1 MKNLF
6 CILAVLFSVQVN
18 SQSINKSSIGFNIG
32 GHDGMS
38 KTNHYTRLN
47 QLNHYELN
55 YRYMMNNR
63 FGLKFDA
70 GFDNFQF
77 VDDHPATN
85 ALRISVQPTFNLTDL
100 LHINDFTTRWGMLL
114 HMGGAYATMWNKAL
128 ISGPSELFKIGEG
141 SVDEILQGIIG
152 LTPQFKVNER
162 LSINGDIS
170 FMGNI
175 RQNNGFDFEATPIQG
190 GGFSGYYATATVG
203 FSYYFGKAKT
213 HADWTYTPRL
223 NQADLNRIATLE
235 NQAKEAATK
244 LGDDDKDG
252 VINAV
257 DQEANTA
264 AGNMVDVTGK
274 TIVPTPAPDLNT
286 IDTDG
291 DGFVDAKDECPTVK
305 GTVNGCPDHNSTEK
319 DANTLIEYGIYDIM
333 FVKGAFYINE
343 SYFPILDK
351 VVSYMAANPGQKMA
365 ISGHAD
371 VDGSDE
377 VNNKLSEARVNVV
390 VDYLTKKGAD
400 KNRLEISFKGK
411 TQLKYP
417 GNTSEVDAANRR
429 VQFTIFH

>member
-18 SQSINKSSIGFNIG
+18 SQSMNKSSIGFNIG

-85 ALRISVQPTFNLTDL
+85 ALRFSIQPTFNLTDL
-100 LHINDFTTRWGMLL
+100 LHMNNFTTRWGILL
-114 HMGGAYATMWNKAL
+114 HMGAGYAVMWNKEVR
-128 ISGPSELFKIGEG
+128 GPNEILNLKEG

-152 LTPQFKVNER
+152 LTPQFKLNQR
-162 LSINGDIS
+162 LSINGDIA

-175 RQNNGFDFEATPIQG
+175 RQNYGFDFESAPIQG
-190 GGFSGYYATATVG
+190 GGFSGYYATATIG
-203 FSYYFGKAKT
+203 FSYYIGKSKNN
-213 HADWTYTPRL
+213 ADWTYSPTFNPL
-223 NQADLNRIATLE
+223 VMQENLNRIIALETL
-235 NQAKEAATK
+235 AKEAEAK

-257 DQEANTA
+257 DQEVNSPL
-264 AGNMVDVTGK
+264 GNKVDITGK
-274 TIVPTPAPDLNT
+274 TIIETPPTDLNS
-286 IDTDG
+286 
-291 DGFVDAKDECPTVK
+291 F
-305 GTVNGCPDHNSTEK
+305 
-319 DANTLIEYGIYDIM
+319 GIADIM
-333 FVKGAFYINE
+333 FVKGSFYIN
-343 SYFPILDK
+343 PIYYRIMDR
-351 VVSYMAANPGQKMA
+351 VVSYMAANPTKK
-365 ISGHAD
+365 ISVSGHTD
-371 VDGSDE
+371 IDGSDE
-377 VNNKLSEARVNVV
+377 INNKISEVRVNNVVN
-390 VDYLTKKGAD
+390 YLIKKGAD
-400 KNRLEISFKGK
+400 KNRLEITFKGK
-411 TQLKYP
+411 KQVKYP

-429 VQFTIFH
+429 VQFTIIH